1 MDMNPSMRSLIAI
14 AGSVAAVWLAGAGP
28 VAAHEGT
35 ATAVPAASMP
45 ASGAAG
51 AAELPGVAEYSP
63 PALAAMADGTD
74 RWSALSVMVAATGVL
89 ASGAA
94 AVAVAVRRRRG
105 TETSAGRLQ
114 IAGACALLFAGVA
127 HCAVAPAHWN
137 EGWHLG
143 AFFAG
148 SGLILVG
155 QAALLWLRPSVAAY
169 RSIVLSTTV
178 MIVLYVAARQVALP
192 LVDHRDPYLLKDVP
206 VKAAELLAAGLAVVA
221 WVKARPAGRRVDPEG
236 AGCRRHGA
244 GVARRARVPVPS

>member
-1 MDMNPSMRSLIAI
+1 MNMKPSLRSLIAI
-14 AGSVAAVWLAGAGP
+14 AGTVVAAWLAGAGP

-51 AAELPGVAEYSP
+51 AGELPGVAEYSP
-63 PALAAMADGTD
+63 PPPAMPGGTD

-89 ASGAA
+89 AAGAA
-94 AVAVAVRRRRG
+94 AVAMAVRRRRG
-105 TETSAGRLQ
+105 TRTAAGRLQ

-127 HCAVAPAHWN
+127 HCALAPSHWN

-169 RSIVLSTTV
+169 RSIVLSTAV

-221 WVKARPAGRRVDPEG
+221 LVKARPAPAVAPRLAG
-236 AGCRRHGA
+236 A
-244 GVARRARVPVPS
+244 